1 MLFYDILYLSM
12 KKERRV
18 KKRHTF
24 FMNLIKILLRP
35 FAFFVWGYRY
45 HSRYKIKKG
54 EKVLVLS
61 NHQTDFDPL
70 IIHLSFNKLLHTL
83 ATDNIFKKGIA
94 NWFLKGMGCI
104 PKRKGLVD
112 FKSVMEM
119 NAVLKE
125 GGNVLFFPE
134 GNRTYAEFQYYINPK
149 IGQFVKASGATLILF
164 NIHGGTGKYPRFKNK
179 ARRGKFYGEIK
190 KVLTPDEYKDMSDEE
205 LYKIIRDNLRVFDS
219 DSGNL
224 YKSSRRAE
232 YMERMF
238 FVCPVCGKAEML
250 HSHKQYIHCDNCGLK
265 VEYTEDML
273 LKSDDE
279 GFKFNRTIDWYE
291 YQKQWVRDYVVKEGE
306 VIFQDDNVVLSTRT
320 PYQPI
325 EELSRGKMV
334 LTDKELIVGDVKF
347 SLKEIDV
354 ASPLKGNRLLFSVN
368 GKGYHIQG
376 HPRFNPIKYVFMLNK
391 LDTKIKEMGIDKMF
405 AL

>member
-1 MLFYDILYLSM
+1 M

-54 EKVLVLS
+54 EKVLVMS

-265 VEYTEDML
+265 VEYTEDMR
-273 LKSDDE
+273 LKSDDQR
-279 GFKFNRTIDWYE
+279 FKYSRLIEWYE
-291 YQKQWVRDYVVKEGE
+291 YQKRWILELRPKPGE
-306 VIFQDDNVVLSTRT
+306 VIFEDKHVVLHTSEPGKRK
-320 PYQPI
+320 I
-325 EELSRGKMV
+325 LLSRG
-334 LTDKELIVGDVKF
+334 
-347 SLKEIDV
+347 SLKITPDEFIFRDVRFPISEIEI
-354 ASPLKGNRLLFSVN
+354 ASAISGRKIGFTCR
-368 GKGYHIQG
+368 GKAYEARGG
-376 HPRFNPIKYVFMLNK
+376 KRFNPLKYVFLFNK
-391 LDTKIKEMGIDKMF
+391 LETKMKINKTDNYFTLGDE
-405 AL
+405 